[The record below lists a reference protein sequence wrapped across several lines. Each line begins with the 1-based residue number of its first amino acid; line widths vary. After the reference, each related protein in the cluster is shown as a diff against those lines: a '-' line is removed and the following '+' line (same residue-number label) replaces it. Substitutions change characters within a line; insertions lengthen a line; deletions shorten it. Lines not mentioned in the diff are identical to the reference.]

1 MTHPMIFAAIAAI
14 GLTFSTSNADGPT
27 EQYLTVCPSG
37 CDYTS
42 IQDAI
47 DAAGGLQPLPVILVS
62 AGTYSEN
69 RINTKGLPITIEG
82 EVGTDGTLLTT
93 ISGAGFDIDEESC
106 IFTFNSNETPA
117 TILRNLKITG
127 GVANKYSGGIQI
139 SDCSPTISSCIIS
152 ENQTLATHDT
162 YGGGIYMTGSYSRI
176 EDCQITGNHCDW
188 TGNLSSSGAGIYCK
202 DGGPTLFRCLI
213 RDNTISYSGNH
224 SPCGDDI
231 FDDPCSQGTCGMAE
245 GIGVFGDETDLTIIE
260 CVIVDNIVSGHY
272 DPCPGN
278 VTSKGGGINMYK
290 GSLAMTDTMVSGNW
304 ALQGG
309 GLYGYKSTLALSRC
323 RISMHESAGV
333 LLNEGSG
340 TFHQCLFDGNVF
352 GIAAEKSS
360 DPILVTE
367 CDLNGNGYGIGAQD
381 STFQITDSLLA
392 RNTDFALIASDDS
405 VVDFTRSIISNNST
419 SEPRVS
425 SGIYLEDS
433 GSSVSLTAVNLCG
446 NTSGGV
452 ATTANQTYP
461 PYPNSQVE
469 VDTDTFVVSTC
480 VDAIVVSQ
488 DGQGEFTNIQDAIDY
503 APPGGTVRILA
514 GTYPG
519 GWTTRTRPITIE
531 GSIGLD
537 GLPTTIIDGG
547 GTTGPVIQVVEHG
560 ASQLTIKNLDIRN
573 GSTKKGGAGMSVTDA
588 SPTIVN
594 CTFRENN
601 TENAGGGISFID
613 SSGTLAGCRFIEN
626 AASPGGAVYVSGTSN
641 VTSTGCEFLENSGG
655 SGGGAIYVANGGS
668 LDCNSSKFV
677 SNSVLAQFQGGALLI
692 AAGASADLAG
702 NFLCGNTPDQ
712 ISGSYTD
719 GGNNELESGCISNTT
734 VTVAADGNADFD
746 TIQAAIGA
754 VGNGSTIQIAAGDYA
769 EELNTQGKAIH
780 LIGSTDSAGAPTT
793 RIVPPELKENQLLVC
808 DQGETPATI
817 FENLA
822 FYNGNSPQEGAGGVN
837 CNGSSPTFINCV
849 MENNFGYNAG
859 GMYCENGSSP
869 LLFECYFINNSGGFK
884 DSAPGGLSSES
895 GSEPRLQRCVMCDNY
910 NGDDIESE
918 RNITGEWA
926 DLGENIFSDTCPS
939 FVGAQSTGETPIQTA
954 IDSAPDGGIIIIG
967 TGTYQETLNTNGKAL
982 TIRGRKAPDGRLLTT
997 IEGGGSGPVF
1007 TCSQG
1012 ESSTT
1017 TIQDLIIR
1025 GGNGGGLQIEDS
1037 SPSVTGCWIIDNTA
1051 SSGGGINAT
1060 GSSSII
1066 TNCRIDGNEAEQTGG
1081 GIASSN
1087 STLLIK
1093 QCQIVANLAPE
1104 GTAFAID
1111 GKASPGVQDTVIC
1124 GNPAAS
1130 GGTRT
1135 LVDGNYQDLGGNNIS
1150 EECALYV
1157 SANPDGVVVF
1167 GTIQAAI
1174 DAAEGS
1180 TTIIVEPGI
1189 YTENLNTQGKPV
1201 VIEGT
1206 LDEHGRHLTVVDGGR
1221 VGSVLSCISGETA
1234 ATTIRNLVLT
1244 NGYNAQASGGI
1255 YILQASPTIE
1265 NCVIVRNFSYLGGG
1279 MSINTSTTLITGC
1292 FIYENDSVE
1301 GGAIWVANTVN
1312 SAIPGEVS
1320 ITDSIITNNS
1330 TGLGPNSE
1338 YPFNPGISFAGT
1350 PISIGG
1356 STICGNFSDT
1366 MPFISQINGSYQDLG
1381 GNTIATEC
1389 PTVPCPADLNG
1400 DGMIDAADLGL
1411 LIGDWG
1417 MDGAATDINGDGTV
1431 DGGDLAYILSAWG
1444 ACSDL

>member
-1 MTHPMIFAAIAAI
+1 MNHPMIFAAIAAI
-14 GLTFSTSNADGPT
+14 GLTFSTCNADGPT
-27 EQYLTVCPSG
+27 EQYFTVCPSG

-47 DAAGGLQPLPVILVS
+47 DAAGGVKILPVILVS

-69 RINTKGLPITIEG
+69 RINTNGLPITIEG

-176 EDCQITGNHCDW
+176 EDCQITGNNCDW

-202 DGGPTLFRCLI
+202 DGGPTLFRCQI
-213 RDNTISYSGNH
+213 RDNTITYSGNH

-245 GIGVFGDETDLTIIE
+245 GIGVFADETDLTIIE
-260 CVIVDNIVSGHY
+260 CVIVDNIVSADY
-272 DPCPGN
+272 DPCPGK

-290 GSLAMTDTMVSGNW
+290 GSLAMTDTMVSNNW
-304 ALQGG
+304 TLQGG

-323 RISMHESAGV
+323 RISMHPSAGV

-340 TFHQCLFDGNVF
+340 TFHQCLFDKNVL

-367 CDLNGNGYGIGAQD
+367 CDLNGNGYGIGAKD

-392 RNTDFALIASDDS
+392 RNTDFALFARDDS

-419 SEPRVS
+419 IQPEVS

-446 NTSGGV
+446 NSSGGT
-452 ATTANQTYP
+452 ATTANQTFP

-469 VDTDTFVVSTC
+469 VDTDTFVVGTC
-480 VDAIVVSQ
+480 VDAIIVSQ

-531 GSIGLD
+531 GSIGVD

-560 ASQLTIKNLDIRN
+560 ASQLTIRNLDIRN

-601 TENAGGGISFID
+601 TENAGGGISFTD

-677 SNSVLAQFQGGALLI
+677 SNSVLAQFQGGAILI

-769 EELNTQGKAIH
+769 EELNTQGKAVR
-780 LIGSTDSAGAPTT
+780 LVGSVDSNGEPATT
-793 RIVPPELKENQLLVC
+793 IVPPQLKENQLLVC
-808 DQGETPATI
+808 DHGEGRATV

-859 GMYCENGSSP
+859 GMYCENGSQP
-869 LLFECYFINNSGGFK
+869 LLLECVFRRNTGGFL
-884 DSAPGGLSSES
+884 DSGPGGIASAS
-895 GSEPRLQRCVMCDNY
+895 GSNPALEGCVLCDNEPG
-910 NGDDIESE
+910 NEEAPANIGGNWTDLG
-918 RNITGEWA
+918 RNIIQSGA
-926 DLGENIFSDTCPS
+926 CPQLV
-939 FVGAQSTGETPIQTA
+939 FVGPESSDRTPIQTA
-954 IDSAPDGGIIIIG
+954 INDASDGAVIIIAAG
-967 TGTYQETLNTNGKAL
+967 SYPENLNTGGKAL
-982 TIRGRKAPDGRLLTT
+982 TLRGRVAQDGSLLTT
-997 IEGGGSGPVF
+997 IDGGGLGAVI
-1007 TCSQG
+1007 TCIEG

-1017 TIQDLIIR
+1017 KIENLIIR
-1025 GGNGGGLQIEDS
+1025 DGSEGGIRIANASPTVSECRIIQNNG
-1037 SPSVTGCWIIDNTA
+1037 PV
-1051 SSGGGINAT
+1051 GGGINAT
-1060 GSSSII
+1060 SSTAVI
-1066 TNCRIDGNEAEQTGG
+1066 TDCVIAFNEADLGG
-1081 GIASSN
+1081 GIATSN
-1087 STLLIK
+1087 ASLLVKRCRLSNNTAIAGPG
-1093 QCQIVANLAPE
+1093 IATAGANL
-1104 GTAFAID
+1104 
-1111 GKASPGVQDTVIC
+1111 PGFQNTSLC
-1124 GNPAAS
+1124 GNLGPD
-1130 GGTRT
+1130 GGRNPQIE
-1135 LVDGNYQDLGGNNIS
+1135 GNYDDLGGNTIS
-1150 EECALYV
+1150 TACDIFVAQ
-1157 SANPDGVVVF
+1157 DGS
-1167 GTIQAAI
+1167 GDYTTIQAAI
-1174 DAAEGS
+1174 DAADPPAV
-1180 TTIIVEPGI
+1180 IVVAPGT
-1189 YTENLNTQGKPV
+1189 YVENLNTQGKAV
-1201 VIEGT
+1201 IIEGT
-1206 LDEHGRHLTVVDGGR
+1206 LDDFGRRMTVVDGGQTD
-1221 VGSVLSCISGETA
+1221 SVVSCISAETPE
-1234 ATTIRNLVLT
+1234 TVIRNLVLT
-1244 NGYNAQASGGI
+1244 NGISTHGSGGI
-1255 YILQASPTIE
+1255 YIWQASPTIE
-1265 NCVIVRNFSYLGGG
+1265 NCAIVGNQSYLGGG
-1279 MSINTSTTLITGC
+1279 MSINTSTTTITGC
-1292 FIYENDSVE
+1292 LIAGNQSISS
-1301 GGAIWVANTVN
+1301 GGGLWISNTQT
-1312 SAIPGEVS
+1312 SADFGIR
-1320 ITDSIITNNS
+1320 IIDSIITENS
-1330 TGLGPNSE
+1330 CE
-1338 YPFNPGISFAGT
+1338 VNPGIALSPDASA
-1350 PISIGG
+1350 SIGG
-1356 STICGNFSDT
+1356 SAICGNTSGGYSAL
-1366 MPFISQINGSYQDLG
+1366 PQIGGPYEDLG
-1381 GNTIATEC
+1381 GNIIETEC
-1389 PTVPCPADLNG
+1389 PTAPCPGDLNG
-1400 DGMIDAADLGL
+1400 DLHIDQADLGLILAAWGPCPPTPASCPWDINQDGNVDAADLVV
-1411 LIGDWG
+1411 I
-1417 MDGAATDINGDGTV
+1417 
-1431 DGGDLAYILSAWG
+1431 LAAWG